1 MYRIPAFFFFDRSSG
16 SVSFAIPQHPS
27 DCKLFLDTAGK
38 LKRYTVSLGYDYS
51 LSKRTLVYAGAGY
64 MHDKYDDFAATTVGS
79 AYNYGVTAGL
89 VHKF

>member
-1 MYRIPAFFFFDRSSG
+1 
-16 SVSFAIPQHPS
+16 
-27 DCKLFLDTAGK
+27 
-38 LKRYTVSLGYDYS
+38 VSLGYDYS